1 MQPSKPTPIPEQK
14 SGKAVGNPGKIATRV
29 SAAKATIRDALRT
42 ARGEGSRGVAACA
55 TLKSADAQARWSKI
69 LRNLLGALA
78 FLSADGEE
86 GFQWQWCFSLVP
98 IQTRAFD

>member
-1 MQPSKPTPIPEQK
+1 M
-14 SGKAVGNPGKIATRV
+14 RV
-29 SAAKATIRDALRT
+29 SAAKATFRDTLRT
-42 ARGEGSRGVAACA
+42 AGGEGSRGVAACA

-86 GFQWQWCFSLVP
+86 GFRWQWCFSLVP